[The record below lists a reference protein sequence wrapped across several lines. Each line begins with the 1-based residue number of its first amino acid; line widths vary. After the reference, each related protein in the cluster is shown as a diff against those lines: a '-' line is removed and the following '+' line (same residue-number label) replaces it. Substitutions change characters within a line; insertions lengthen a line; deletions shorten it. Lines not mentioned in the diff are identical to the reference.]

1 MIYNIVMKIITNQLI
16 KTNYPCLLLQLFF
29 SNGEYSD
36 LHLLFLSKYPS
47 HGGRGKTEVFALN
60 LSTAAMLL
68 GIKEGQAHTA
78 SKKAKK
84 RCALSSS

>member
-1 MIYNIVMKIITNQLI
+1 VGSHLGTQK
-16 KTNYPCLLLQLFF
+16 KKKSSLLQLFF